1 MVKGFFLPFLG
12 EVVLSALSA
21 RLLIDDTKP
30 TSVWTVKGGYPFS
43 ALGVG
48 GNTLSP
54 WSSG

>member
-1 MVKGFFLPFLG
+1 MVKCFFLSFLG